1 MIRRL
6 CLAAVLLT
14 ISGCDVF
21 ELAALGANRLKWSA
35 FGTETYRMEVRG
47 ECFRCNGRESG
58 GPFTI
63 EVAHGEIVKA
73 TYSDD
78 GSPVSSADFLPT
90 VEDLFEMIQEAAV
103 SSALGSWVSVNASY
117 HRRLG
122 YPTYT
127 GVRFE
132 ESTDQDYNYVVEY
145 LHIQE

>member
-1 MIRRL
+1 MIRNV
-6 CLAAVLLT
+6 CLAVVLLT
-14 ISGCDVF
+14 ISGCEVF
-21 ELAALGANRLKWSA
+21 ELAALGANRLKWA
-35 FGTETYRMEVRG
+35 AAGIEDYRMEVRG
-47 ECFRCNGRESG
+47 ECFCRDREAT

-63 EVAHGEIVKA
+63 EVVRGEIVKA

-78 GSPVSSADFLPT
+78 GSPVSSTDFLPT